1 MFGVIFKVIMF
12 IAFSFI
18 FWFDGVLLYANIKKK
33 QTFESVMYLFNMV
46 FAVVF
51 AVII

>member
-18 FWFDGVLLYANIKKK
+18 FWFDGVLLYASIKKK